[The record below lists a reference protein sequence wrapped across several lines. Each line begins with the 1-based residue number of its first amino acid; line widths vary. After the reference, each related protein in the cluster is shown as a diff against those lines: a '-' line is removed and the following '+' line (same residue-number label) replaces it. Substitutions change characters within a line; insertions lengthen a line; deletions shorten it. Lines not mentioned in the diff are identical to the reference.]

1 MLFLQVLAPAQS
13 VILASG
19 TLAPIASLQQQLFPH
34 VPPERMR
41 IFSCGH
47 VVLHNAHPPLQ
58 LSSSSIMTTCAVCSW
73 SCLWPVCKMMA

>member
-1 MLFLQVLAPAQS
+1 MLSSQVLAPART

-41 IFSCGH
+41 LFSCGH
-47 VVLHNAHPPLQ
+47 VVLHKAHTPLQ
-58 LSSSSIMTTCAVCSW
+58 LSIVTTMCSVC
-73 SCLWPVCKMMA
+73 MA